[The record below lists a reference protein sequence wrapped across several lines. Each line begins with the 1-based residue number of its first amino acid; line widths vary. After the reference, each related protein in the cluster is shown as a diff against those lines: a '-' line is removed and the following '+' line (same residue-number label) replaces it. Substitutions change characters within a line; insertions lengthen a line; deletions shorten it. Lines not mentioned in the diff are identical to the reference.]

1 MNCIEEKGLDP
12 AETALWLNNST
23 IACNIRLYPH
33 HIKTLLNDRGGGMEE
48 AGVFCG
54 ELSFIDISVR
64 AAMNAYF
71 SYMFGGMLRKVAC
84 RIRPYEREKGRTDRV
99 LNQAIKILS
108 EAFSGRR
115 PKAEALSEIISH
127 FEWIETEKT
136 QRPKVAIFGDLYV
149 RDNSVMNQDVI
160 RFIEENGG
168 EVLTVPYS
176 EYAKMIAPSYF
187 RKWFNEGKF
196 MDVLSHRTILATM
209 SRMEKGYARI
219 FNRVL
224 AEPEFVYDESPE
236 KILAGYAISIENT
249 GESMDNIL
257 KIHYIKK
264 HHPDV
269 SLFVQ
274 TSPALCCASL
284 ITEAMKDI
292 IEKKT
297 GVPVV
302 SIRYDGTGGNKN
314 TVIIP
319 YLKYPRRIDSP
330 RRVERHFQM
339 G

>member
-1 MNCIEEKGLDP
+1 
-12 AETALWLNNST
+12 
-23 IACNIRLYPH
+23 
-33 HIKTLLNDRGGGMEE
+33 
-48 AGVFCG
+48 
-54 ELSFIDISVR
+54 
-64 AAMNAYF
+64 
-71 SYMFGGMLRKVAC
+71 MLRKVAC

-108 EAFSGRR
+108 EAFAGRR
-115 PKAEALSEIISH
+115 TKADALTEIISH
-127 FEWIETEKT
+127 FEWVETERV

-168 EVLTVPYS
+168 EVITVPYS
-176 EYAKMIAPSYF
+176 EYAKMIAESYF

-196 MDVLSHRTILATM
+196 MEVLSHRTILATM
-209 SRMEKGYARI
+209 SRLEKGYARI

-224 AEPEFVYDESPE
+224 AEPEYAYDESPE
-236 KILAGYAISIENT
+236 KILSEYNISIENT

-284 ITEAMKDI
+284 ITEAMKDT

-319 YLKYPRRIDSP
+319 YLKYPRRIDSL
-330 RRVERHFQM
+330 RRAERHFRM